1 MEPGQE
7 DQARLE
13 GGAGMSAGRWMPAM
27 RPMLVLLPLLAST
40 AGHAQPAN
48 FAAPEA
54 PISQAGYGEDLLPR
68 DEKDRATLLRTVAFD
83 ATVYGMAAYLHYEQL
98 YRQVFDRSSSNY
110 TGFNRFAHERNL
122 AGPDYATFKVPNT
135 DTLYSTA
142 WIDLSRGPVEIGGA
156 SCRERVCQCV

>member
-68 DEKDRATLLRTVAFD
+68 AEKDRATLPRPAAFD
-83 ATVYGMAAYLHYEQL
+83 HTAYGRAPTLPTWQL
-98 YRQVFDRSSSNY
+98 YRQV
-110 TGFNRFAHERNL
+110 
-122 AGPDYATFKVPNT
+122 
-135 DTLYSTA
+135 
-142 WIDLSRGPVEIGGA
+142 
-156 SCRERVCQCV
+156 